1 MDDTT
6 DGRLRATNIDLE
18 LDPPAYKTPET
29 NKLKLYNVATLP
41 QKISNWLYVFLTV
54 GAILSNS
61 INIATTLNIFTFH
74 NSTTPCLK

>member
-1 MDDTT
+1 MDTA

-29 NKLKLYNVATLP
+29 KKLKLYNVATLP
-41 QKISNWLYVFLTV
+41 QKISNWLFVFLTV
-54 GAILSNS
+54 GAIVSNS
-61 INIATTLNIFTFH
+61 INIATTLNIFSLN